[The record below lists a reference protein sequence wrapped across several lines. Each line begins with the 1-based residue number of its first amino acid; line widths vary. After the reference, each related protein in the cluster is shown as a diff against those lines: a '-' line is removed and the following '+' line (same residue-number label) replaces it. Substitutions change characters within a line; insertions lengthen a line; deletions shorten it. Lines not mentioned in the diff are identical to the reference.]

1 MVLELVK
8 TIACQHGALQELADM
23 GDNKTSR
30 RAQVLLEDIGACQA
44 DQVTELLALHKG
56 LDSRW
61 LAAWGDERGSC
72 RACHCTHVG
81 IVAGICSECHFL
93 AGVAI
98 GIPVERLELQ
108 LVGAQLTVVDG
119 RTAIVRD
126 GQTQLGP
133 PFTR

>member
-8 TIACQHGALQELADM
+8 TIARHRTALGELADM
-23 GDNKTSR
+23 GDNKTSK
-30 RAQVLLEDIGACQA
+30 RALVLLEDVEACAA
-44 DQVTELLALHKG
+44 DQVAELLALHHG
-56 LDSRW
+56 LGARW
-61 LAAWGDERGSC
+61 VAAWGDERGAC
-72 RACHCTHVG
+72 RGCRRTDVG
-81 IVAGICSECHFL
+81 IVGGICSECHFL